1 VSPCFQPRRRAVTQA
16 GAGYP
21 IEPQKQHIAAN
32 NTELFTRHSRVEN
45 ITWRRLDAKR

>member
-1 VSPCFQPRRRAVTQA
+1 VTQA

-32 NTELFTRHSRVEN
+32 TDLFTRQSRAEN